1 MIQPEVVQISMQGK
15 IVKGIAGFY
24 YVHVVES
31 GLYEC
36 KAKGVFRKE
45 KIKPLVGDLVEIDIL
60 DQEEKKGNIVD
71 VLERKNELIRPAVA
85 NVDQALVVFAVT
97 KPKPHFNLL
106 DRFLIMMESKGIPVI
121 LCFNKKDIATE
132 PEIEKLK
139 EIYESCG
146 YQMIFTSAVEN
157 ENIEEVK
164 QLLRG
169 KTTVIAGPSGVG
181 KSSLINIFQ
190 PNVQMETGTI
200 SEKIERGKHTTRH
213 SELIWIENGTYIM
226 DTPGFSSL
234 YTNEFEKEELKYY
247 FTEFAPF
254 EGQCRFQGCDHVHE
268 PGCAVKAAIEEGKI
282 HTVRYENYLE
292 MYKELKDR
300 RRY

>member
-1 MIQPEVVQISMQGK
+1 MQGK
-15 IVKGIAGFY
+15 IIKGIAGFY

-36 KAKGVFRKE
+36 KAKGIFRKE
-45 KIKPLVGDLVEIDIL
+45 KMKPLVGDIVEIDIL
-60 DQEEKKGNIVD
+60 DETEKKGNITEII
-71 VLERKNELIRPAVA
+71 ERKNELIRPAVA
-85 NVDQALVVFAVT
+85 NIDQALVVFAVT

-106 DRFLIMMESKGIPVI
+106 DRFLIMMESKGIPVV

-132 PEIEKLK
+132 PEIQELK
-139 EIYESCG
+139 DIYEKCG
-146 YQMIFTSAVEN
+146 YQIVFTSALEEEN
-157 ENIEEVK
+157 TEELK
-164 QLLRG
+164 DLLHG
-169 KTTVIAGPSGVG
+169 KTTAIAGPSGVG

-190 PNVQMETGTI
+190 PNANMETGSI

-213 SELIWIENGTYIM
+213 SELIWIEDNTYIM

-247 FTEFAPF
+247 FTEFSEY
-254 EGQCRFQGCDHVHE
+254 EGMCRFLGCDHIHE
-268 PGCAVKAAIEEGKI
+268 PGCAVKQALDEGKI
-282 HTVRYENYLE
+282 HPVRYANYLE
-292 MYKELKDR
+292 MYNELKEK

>member
-1 MIQPEVVQISMQGK
+1 MQGK

-45 KIKPLVGDLVEIDIL
+45 KMKPLVGDVVEIDIL
-60 DQEEKKGNIVD
+60 DEKEKKGNIVGIY
-71 VLERKNELIRPAVA
+71 ERSNELIRPAVA
-85 NVDQALVVFAVT
+85 NIDQALVVFAVT

-106 DRFLIMMESKGIPVI
+106 DRFLIMMEAKGIPVI
-121 LCFNKKDIATE
+121 LVFNKKDIATDS
-132 PEIEKLK
+132 EIRELK

-146 YQMIFTSAVEN
+146 YEIVFTSALEEDNVEA
-157 ENIEEVK
+157 VRT
-164 QLLRG
+164 LLTG
-169 KTTVIAGPSGVG
+169 KTTAIAGPSGVG
-181 KSSLINIFQ
+181 KSSLINILQ
-190 PNVQMETGTI
+190 PEAKMETGSI

-213 SELIWIENGTYIM
+213 SELIWMEDDTYIM

-247 FTEFAPF
+247 FREFDPY
-254 EGQCRFQGCDHVHE
+254 EGTCKFNGCDHIHE
-268 PGCAVKAAIEEGKI
+268 PGCAVKQAVESGKI
-282 HTVRYENYLE
+282 HSIRYKNYLE
-292 MYKELKDR
+292 MYQELKDK

>member
-1 MIQPEVVQISMQGK
+1 MQGK
-15 IVKGIAGFY
+15 IIKGIAGFY

-45 KIKPLVGDLVEIDIL
+45 KIKPLVGDFVEIDIL
-60 DQEEKKGNIVD
+60 DEAEKKGNIVEI
-71 VLERKNELIRPAVA
+71 LERKNELIRPAVA
-85 NVDQALVVFAVT
+85 NIDQALVVFAVT

-106 DRFLIMMESKGIPVI
+106 DRFLIMMESKEIPVI

-132 PEIEKLK
+132 PEIQELK
-139 EIYESCG
+139 EIYGTCG
-146 YQMIFTSAVEN
+146 YQMVFTSALEEEN
-157 ENIEEVK
+157 VDEVK
-164 QLLRG
+164 ALLHGR
-169 KTTVIAGPSGVG
+169 TTAIAGPSGVG

-190 PNVQMETGTI
+190 PDANMETGSI

-213 SELIWIENGTYIM
+213 SELIWIEDNTYIM

-234 YTNEFEKEELKYY
+234 YTNAFEKEELKYY
-247 FTEFAPF
+247 FREFTAF
-254 EGQCRFQGCDHVHE
+254 EGQCKFIGCDHIHE
-268 PGCAVKAAIEEGKI
+268 PGCAIKQALEDGKI
-282 HTVRYENYLE
+282 HPVRYKNYLE
-292 MYKELKDR
+292 MYQELKDK